1 MSDQDADVSLE
12 HERTAWD
19 AIESRFASAAG
30 RGRFLDLS
38 RDDDRATTLTAADAA
53 AAYAQGAGKI
63 PPPTPRPSSRRWR
76 TSSPPP
82 PPLPPRRRLSPPAAL
97 ERAIRTRRRAA
108 RDPRAARRDSER
120 GEAEEVGPRE
130 IKALNRATAA
140 LSRQLEAW
148 EPEDARAWDRAVEQI
163 EKLNL
168 LVLKANHL
176 IGGLNRAA
184 QQEAKAPAPR
194 RRAPAPELAQP
205 GKRARRG
212 AAPVASGGGGW
223 GAQRKC
229 ARFCS
234 SRRFGHAA
242 GRDRR

>member
-38 RDDDRATTLTAADAA
+38 RDDEHATTLTAADAA

-63 PPPTPRPSSRRWR
+63 PPPDPAAVVPTLADVVAAAAAASAA
-76 TSSPPP
+76 P
-82 PPLPPRRRLSPPAAL
+82 PPLAMPAAL
-97 ERAIRTRRRAA
+97 ERAISHTLVALRAIRERLA
-108 RDPRAARRDSER
+108 RDSER

-223 GAQRKC
+223 GAHTEI
-229 ARFCS
+229 AL
-234 SRRFGHAA
+234 G
-242 GRDRR
+242 

>member
-1 MSDQDADVSLE
+1 MTEDVSLE
-12 HERTAWD
+12 DERSAWD
-19 AIESRFASAAG
+19 ALEARFASAAG
-30 RGRFLDLS
+30 HGRFVDLS
-38 RDDDRATTLTAADAA
+38 RDDDRATALTAADAA
-53 AAYAQGAGKI
+53 AAFAQGAGKSPGPNPAAI
-63 PPPTPRPSSRRWR
+63 VPTPADAAAAAAAAA
-76 TSSPPP
+76 
-82 PPLPPRRRLSPPAAL
+82 PPAAVPVAL
-97 ERAIRTRRRAA
+97 ERAIAHTLVALRAIRERLA
-108 RDPRAARRDSER
+108 RDSER

-223 GAQRKC
+223 GAHTEI
-229 ARFCS
+229 AL
-234 SRRFGHAA
+234 G
-242 GRDRR
+242 